1 MCALNCNVLYVR
13 YCIQII
19 RQTNANG
26 SLVEEVN
33 MPFFDTYI
41 FFKISIFMSVLILKK
56 IGISNNK
63 EYKGPFKFYS
73 DILGKEFIL
82 PNFFL

>member
-1 MCALNCNVLYVR
+1 
-13 YCIQII
+13 
-19 RQTNANG
+19 
-26 SLVEEVN
+26 
-33 MPFFDTYI
+33 
-41 FFKISIFMSVLILKK
+41 MSVLILKE